1 MGISLRKKEHRREAK
16 EMLKKG
22 LIVFSL
28 AIAVII
34 LVTVIH
40 NTWRDI
46 RNKKYKAGYPLEIER
61 YLEKKYGKRFI
72 INPEGELLY
81 SGSPILAADVYSPY
95 LYEVREPER
104 DGSVFNVWVYPKS
117 SKDKRIEEIQDNYC
131 WKFLSIMMKEW
142 FQEEMTDILPEE
154 YKLIFVESS
163 RSEMDERIT
172 PNSPLAYYFE
182 IRETPDYLY
191 LYLIL
196 PPGSSY
202 EEDGLTEENV
212 TQVIKDFYHSFPKV
226 RIRFFIK
233 QITTMEDYEK
243 ISVRKQENLKY
254 YLYRDANPFWDM
266 EMDSKMDIELELE
279 Y

>member
-1 MGISLRKKEHRREAK
+1 
-16 EMLKKG
+16 MLKKG

-72 INPEGELLY
+72 VNPEGELLY
-81 SGSPILAADVYSPY
+81 SGSPIPAADVYSPY

-142 FQEEMTDILPEE
+142 FQEKMADILPKE
-154 YKLIFVESS
+154 YKLIFVEPTM
-163 RSEMDERIT
+163 SEMDERIT

-182 IRETPDYLY
+182 IREAPSYLY

-212 TQVIKDFYHSFPKV
+212 IQVIREFYQKYPKV
-226 RIRFFIK
+226 RIRFLLEQTK
-233 QITTMEDYEK
+233 DMESYKK
-243 ISVRKQENLKY
+243 ISIREEENLQF
-254 YLYRDANPFWDM
+254 YLYKSRDENPFLDM
-266 EMDSKMDIELELE
+266 ELKMDIELELE
-279 Y
+279 D

>member
-1 MGISLRKKEHRREAK
+1 
-16 EMLKKG
+16 MLKKG

-72 INPEGELLY
+72 VNPEGKLLY
-81 SGSPILAADVYSPY
+81 SGSPIPAADVYSPY

-104 DGSVFNVWVYPKS
+104 DGSIFNVWVYPKS
-117 SKDKRIEEIQDNYC
+117 SKDKKIEKFRDNYC

-142 FQEEMTDILPEE
+142 FQEEMADILPEE
-154 YKLIFVESS
+154 YKLIFVESA
-163 RSEMDERIT
+163 RSKKDERIT

-182 IRETPDYLY
+182 IREAPSYLY

-196 PPGSSY
+196 PLGSSY
-202 EEDGLTEENV
+202 EEDGLSEENV
-212 TQVIKDFYHSFPKV
+212 TQVIREFYQKYPKV
-226 RIRFFIK
+226 RIRFFVEQTK
-233 QITTMEDYEK
+233 DTEDYQR
-243 ISVRKQENLKY
+243 INVRKEENLQF
-254 YLYRDANPFWDM
+254 YLGKRSDENPFLDV
-266 EMDSKMDIELELE
+266 ELDSKMDIELELE
-279 Y
+279 D